1 MNKMT
6 VLGMMLASLSL
17 VFPGWLIWRAFS
29 TSRQLEQRLAQGD
42 ATLLN
47 DDRFSIDRVTLGPPG
62 TQLIE
67 DVQFIP
73 VQQIATAVQP
83 TAIVEA
89 PMEGMV
95 PTAPSQD
102 GQGGGE

>member
-1 MNKMT
+1 MNSMA
-6 VLGMMLASLSL
+6 VLEMMLASLSL

-29 TSRQLEQRLAQGD
+29 TSRQLEQRLEQGD
-42 ATLLN
+42 AGLLN

-73 VQQIATAVQP
+73 IQQIPTVVQP
-83 TAIVEA
+83 ASIVE
-89 PMEGMV
+89 P
-95 PTAPSQD
+95 PQTSTAEAIST
-102 GQGGGE
+102 GEE

>member
-1 MNKMT
+1 MA
-6 VLGMMLASLSL
+6 VLEMMLASLSL

-29 TSRQLEQRLAQGD
+29 TSRQLEQRLKQGD
-42 ATLLN
+42 AGLLN

-73 VQQIATAVQP
+73 VQQIP
-83 TAIVEA
+83 TVVRPTSIVE
-89 PMEGMV
+89 P
-95 PTAPSQD
+95 PQTSTAAAIST
-102 GQGGGE
+102 GEE

>member
-1 MNKMT
+1 MV
-6 VLGMMLASLSL
+6 VLEMALASLSL

-29 TSRQLEQRLAQGD
+29 TSRQLELRLAQGD

-67 DVQFIP
+67 DVEFIP
-73 VQQIATAVQP
+73 VQQIP
-83 TAIVEA
+83 TIVPPVSYTHLRAHE
-89 PMEGMV
+89 
-95 PTAPSQD
+95 TN
-102 GQGGGE
+102 